1 MAAVRLRARSYRS
14 PLQGLSKTT
23 REEEHERLES
33 MARVVCITDVDL
45 AAVCRVLKEMVAHF
59 VSRPRWIDTDALKLD
74 TDDGGGGGGGDD
86 DDDDDGRRE

>member
-1 MAAVRLRARSYRS
+1 M
-14 PLQGLSKTT
+14 
-23 REEEHERLES
+23 
-33 MARVVCITDVDL
+33 L

-59 VSRPRWIDTDALKLD
+59 VSRPRWIDTDALELD